1 MNHELNFWVVGGDM
15 RQLRLAQLL
24 SQDGHTVHVY
34 ALDAGGE
41 LLSGLVPEDHLGGL
55 ARARQCRVEAEE
67 LYRRATPEN
76 FRALLNDLDQQ
87 YIQEHLSPGG
97 CADLLALSLMLFFL
111 EQDGLLA

>member
-55 ARARQCRVEAEE
+55 ARADCVV
-67 LYRRATPEN
+67 LPLTV
-76 FRALLNDLDQQ
+76 
-87 YIQEHLSPGG
+87 
-97 CADLLALSLMLFFL
+97 SLG
-111 EQDGLLA
+111 DGLLNAPLSVAEHPLAPILDRLSPRQFLCGGRVDPDTRALPRPGG